1 VTVTLLRDDVRR
13 AARSLP
19 VERFQA
25 VVTSVPYWMQRV
37 YLPPGHTEAHLEIGR
52 ESMPSLFIEALADV
66 FDLLRPALRVDGTLW
81 INIGSKRASRG
92 SSRRP
97 AGGRGIR
104 QERHDRLVERTAV
117 EGWRHKELIP
127 LPWLLGLELHRRGW
141 WLKAENIWEKI
152 NGLPDGRV
160 SDRTTTVHEH
170 VLLLSRSGDC
180 YFDQDAV
187 REPHRQRPQ
196 RRPHG
201 KAPVRRPGQPAQTFS
216 QSRRNE
222 PGVDGNP
229 QGKNLTSV
237 WRIATEPSDGLHAA
251 PMPCALARRC
261 ILAATA
267 VGDHVLDPFGGSG
280 TVARVAEQEG
290 RHAAVIDIDERA
302 IELARQMSV
311 QAGLFGRVA

>member
-1 VTVTLLRDDVRR
+1 VTITLLRDDVRR
-13 AARSLP
+13 AARALP
-19 VERFQA
+19 SAQFRA
-25 VVTSVPYWMQRV
+25 IVTSVPYWMQRL
-37 YLPPGHTEAHLEIGR
+37 YLPPGHPEAHLEIGR
-52 ESMPSLFIEALADV
+52 EPTPGLFVEDLADV
-66 FDLLRPALRVDGTLW
+66 FDLLRPALRLDGTLW

-97 AGGRGIR
+97 VAGRGIR
-104 QERHDRLVERTAV
+104 QHGTDRVVERTAV
-117 EGWRHKELIP
+117 DGWRHKEMIP

-141 WLKAENIWEKI
+141 WLKAENIWDKV
-152 NGLPDGRV
+152 NGLPDGHV

-170 VLLLSRSGDC
+170 VLLLARAADC

-187 REPHRQRPQ
+187 REPNRQRRQ

-201 KAPVRRPGQPAQTFS
+201 KVRLQRPGQPAQTFS
-216 QSRRNE
+216 RSRRDE

-229 QGKNLTSV
+229 RGKNLTSV
-237 WRIATEPSDGLHAA
+237 WRIATEPSDGRHAA
-251 PMPCALARRC
+251 PMPSALARRC

-267 VGDHVLDPFGGSG
+267 PGDHVLDPFGGSG

-290 RHAAVIDIDERA
+290 RHATVIDIDERA
-302 IELARQMSV
+302 IELAREMTA